1 MSAYIEN
8 RTFLKA
14 IKVVLPV
21 QRTEWIP
28 YAVSNECCEPL
39 MVCGSNDD
47 ESWKKD
53 TTSAWIKLF
62 SSSDSAT
69 IFLYKNGVLANTQP
83 TPILFPKDNGFSLY
97 GSVDWTDVMNV
108 DGIGCYVIK
117 IEYTI
122 GGVSDV
128 LVWGG
133 YQLWEFS
140 SKIVDQTFRIKSIFN
155 SYHDIEDIN
164 FTSANV
170 VDTIR
175 LSGYFGDMQPN
186 TVFDNIIYPD
196 KTMKRVKRENI
207 RKYFL
212 FTNPLKYVYINLLI
226 NLHLLSEDEI
236 YLSDFNG
243 VNPSLYYL
251 DYPLIVSESAE
262 LEYSEGSK
270 KVSLKCTFTDKVEN
284 NKTHY

>member
-8 RTFLKA
+8 RTYLKA
-14 IKVVLPV
+14 VKVFFPT
-21 QRTEWIP
+21 QKAEWVP
-28 YAVSNECCEPL
+28 SGVNNECCDPL
-39 MVCGSNDD
+39 MVCGSNDA
-47 ESWKKD
+47 ELWKQD

-62 SSSDSAT
+62 SASDSAT
-69 IFLYKNGVLANTQP
+69 IFLYKDGVLATTQP
-83 TPILFPKDNGFSLY
+83 TPVIFPKDNGFSLY
-97 GSVDWTDVMNV
+97 SSVDWTTAMNE
-108 DGIGCYVIK
+108 DGVGCYT
-117 IEYTI
+117 IEIAYTI

-128 LVWGG
+128 LVWGE
-133 YQLWEFS
+133 YQLFEFS
-140 SKIVDQTFRIKSIFN
+140 SLIVAQTFRIKSVFN

-212 FTNPLKYVYINLLI
+212 YTNPLKFDYINILI

-243 VNPSLYYL
+243 VNPSLFYL

-270 KVSLKCTFTDKVEN
+270 KVCLKCTFTDKVEN